1 MGEELKLLI
10 SRLQENVRI
19 RRAIT
24 LHSDGCRYGYYVHRP
39 YSERVGLQA
48 CLVEVATDPQVED
61 QEANEVIDEFA
72 DDMACQILGSPPKY
86 LNF

>member
-48 CLVEVATDPQVED
+48 CLVEVATDP
-61 QEANEVIDEFA
+61 
-72 DDMACQILGSPPKY
+72 
-86 LNF
+86 